1 MNHKFFFN
9 NWSSALDLILYF
21 KSQNI
26 LVVGTIR
33 CLNRLGGCSMDDN
46 KSLQKKSGHGSMD
59 YGMNNNSGIIMVK
72 WVKNSVV

>member
-9 NWSSALDLILYF
+9 NLSSTLDLILYF

-26 LVVGTIR
+26 LAVGTI
-33 CLNRLGGCSMDDN
+33 CLNRLGGCSMDEN
-46 KSLQKKSGHGSMD
+46 KSLQKKSDHGSMD

-72 WVKNSVV
+72 WVNNSVV